1 MSASL
6 VGSEM
11 CIRDRSCPR
20 TQAWRRRCCA
30 KDNNRAQPHGLQHS
44 DNSALSCLLYTS
56 DAADDM

>member
-11 CIRDRSCPR
+11 CIRDRIGRPLGRHPMYGDER
-20 TQAWRRRCCA
+20 T
-30 KDNNRAQPHGLQHS
+30 H
-44 DNSALSCLLYTS
+44 LSWARIIAPKHCTTQDCCLLYTS

>member
-11 CIRDRSCPR
+11 CIRDRAWPPR
-20 TQAWRRRCCA
+20 CAVRGARGQPPRPRRPMPA
-30 KDNNRAQPHGLQHS
+30 
-44 DNSALSCLLYTS
+44 SAPARSPWPCLLYTS

>member
-11 CIRDRSCPR
+11 CIRDSRNPPLRNPR
-20 TQAWRRRCCA
+20 NPWPLARER
-30 KDNNRAQPHGLQHS
+30 PGLGRPRGGPRHS
-44 DNSALSCLLYTS
+44 HSCLLYTS